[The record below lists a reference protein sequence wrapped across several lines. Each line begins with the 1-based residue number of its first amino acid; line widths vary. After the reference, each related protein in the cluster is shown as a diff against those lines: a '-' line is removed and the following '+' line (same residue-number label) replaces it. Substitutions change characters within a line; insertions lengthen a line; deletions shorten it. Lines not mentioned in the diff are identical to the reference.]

1 MKVTAKVQRSGQW
14 WAVQVP
20 EVDGAF
26 TQARK
31 LDEVA
36 DMVRDAVS
44 LLEDVPVRDIDVD
57 VQFDLGDDLGARIAH
72 ARQAV
77 TEAALAQESAAR
89 LSRDV
94 VAALREDG
102 LTVADVGTVLGISAQ
117 RVSQLARTRKTTT
130 GVQTESTASAK
141 VS

>member
-1 MKVTAKVQRSGQW
+1 M
-14 WAVQVP
+14 QVP